1 MSSAASTAPAVGLAR
16 TPVLW
21 GLRPLLAKWRG
32 SLALVGF
39 LILAAAA
46 MELVPPLV
54 LRNIV
59 DRHLTVREAGGLREQ
74 ALLYLLAVAAMQ
86 CLTFLYGY
94 VAAAAAQGLL
104 SELRTRLFAHVQRL
118 PSTYFDR
125 VAIGDVISRCTAD
138 VDTLDTVFSSGVA
151 VLVANLVRLVT
162 IAAAMVALSLTLSA
176 VAAVVV
182 VPLVIATRVVQRRV
196 RRAERDT
203 RVAVAAVNTRLQ
215 EDLRGIEV
223 IRAFGR
229 EPEFVGGF
237 RQVLRR
243 GLAASNRSSFY
254 SAFYTPMTAL
264 LGATAVAALLAVST
278 GPEFGATGISLG
290 TLTAFLLLLQRFFQP
305 ITALGEE
312 WQTVQGAMAGA
323 ERIFDTLAL
332 APDETHDPERRGTS
346 EDRPT
351 TALALDG
358 VHFGYAEGQ
367 PVLHGVSL
375 HVAPGEHVALVGR
388 TGAGKSTALQLAA
401 GLYQPW
407 TGRIAVAGKDPTEL
421 DDKHRR
427 RTLCVVPQIVQL
439 FSGTVLD
446 NLTLGDPEVAEA
458 DVYEAAAIAGA
469 DVFIRTLPQGYHTRL
484 SGTVSGGAGT
494 SLSAGQRQLLA
505 LARALVHRPAVLLLD
520 EATSAID
527 NASDAA
533 FRTALRERVLARG
546 VAVLTVAHRLAS
558 ARDADRVIVLE
569 KGRVVEE
576 GPPSALMA
584 SNGRFAAWLELEDAG
599 WDWRTGG

>member
-1 MSSAASTAPAVGLAR
+1 MTSAAGTAPAVGLAR
-16 TPVLW
+16 PPVLRS
-21 GLRPLLAKWRG
+21 LRPVLSQWRG
-32 SLALVGF
+32 SLVLVGI
-39 LILAAAA
+39 LALAAAA

-59 DRHLTVREAGGLREQ
+59 DRHLTVRDADGLRGL
-74 ALLYLLAVAAMQ
+74 ALFYLLAVAAMQ

-94 VAAAAAQGLL
+94 VAATAAQGLL

-118 PSTYFDR
+118 PASYFDR

-151 VLVANLVRLVT
+151 VLIANLVRLVT
-162 IAAAMVALSLTLSA
+162 IAAAMVALSPTLSA
-176 VAAVVV
+176 VAAVVA

-254 SAFYTPMTAL
+254 SALYTPTTAIL
-264 LGATAVAALLAVST
+264 SATAVAALLAIGS
-278 GPEFGATGISLG
+278 GPGFGATGISLG

-323 ERIFDTLAL
+323 ERIFETLSL
-332 APDETHDPERRGTS
+332 APDRAHGLKRHETSKDPPEK
-346 EDRPT
+346 
-351 TALALDG
+351 ALALDG
-358 VHFGYAEGQ
+358 VRFGYVEGQ

-375 HVAPGEHVALVGR
+375 HVASGEHVALVGR
-388 TGAGKSTALQLAA
+388 TGAGKSTVLQLATGLYRPWGGRITVAGRDPA
-401 GLYQPW
+401 GL
-407 TGRIAVAGKDPTEL
+407 
-421 DDKHRR
+421 DDGQRSR
-427 RTLCVVPQIVQL
+427 VLGVVPQLVQL

-446 NLTLGDPEVAEA
+446 NVTLGDPQVAEA

-469 DVFIRTLPQGYHTRL
+469 DAFIRALPHGYRTRL
-484 SGTVSGGAGT
+484 SGSASGAGT
-494 SLSAGQRQLLA
+494 PLSAGQRQLLA

-569 KGRVVEE
+569 KGRVVEA
-576 GPPSALMA
+576 GPPIVLMA
-584 SNGRFAAWLELEDAG
+584 GGGRFAAWLELETDG
-599 WDWRTGG
+599 WDWRSGG

>member
-1 MSSAASTAPAVGLAR
+1 MTSAAGTAPAVGLAR
-16 TPVLW
+16 TPVLRN
-21 GLRPLLAKWRG
+21 LRPLLAQWRG
-32 SLALVGF
+32 SLVLVGM
-39 LILAAAA
+39 LVLAAAA

-59 DRHLTVREAGGLREQ
+59 DRHLTVRDAGGLRGL

-94 VAAAAAQGLL
+94 VAAAAAQGML

-118 PSTYFDR
+118 PASYFDR

-162 IAAAMVALSLTLSA
+162 IAAAMVALSPTLSA
-176 VAAVVV
+176 VAAVVA
-182 VPLVIATRVVQRRV
+182 VPLVIATRVAQRRV

-203 RVAVAAVNTRLQ
+203 RAAVAAVNTRLQ

-254 SAFYTPMTAL
+254 SALYTPTTAIL
-264 LGATAVAALLAVST
+264 SATAVAALLAIGT
-278 GPEFGATGISLG
+278 GPRFVTTGISLG

-323 ERIFDTLAL
+323 ERIFETLAL
-332 APDETHDPERRGTS
+332 APDVTHGPERRETS
-346 EDRPT
+346 KDRT
-351 TALALDG
+351 AKALALDG
-358 VHFGYAEGQ
+358 VHFGYADGQ

-388 TGAGKSTALQLAA
+388 TGAGKSTVLQLAT
-401 GLYQPW
+401 GLYRPW
-407 TGRIAVAGKDPTEL
+407 SGRIAVAGKDPTRL
-421 DDKHRR
+421 DDAQRCR
-427 RTLCVVPQIVQL
+427 VLGVVPQLVQL

-446 NLTLGDPEVAEA
+446 NLTLGDAEVTQA

-469 DVFIRTLPQGYHTRL
+469 DVFIRALPHGYCTRL
-484 SGTVSGGAGT
+484 SGSASGAGT
-494 SLSAGQRQLLA
+494 QLSAGQRQLLA

-569 KGRVVEE
+569 KGRVVEA
-576 GPPSALMA
+576 GPPIALMA
-584 SNGRFAAWLELEDAG
+584 GGGRFAAWLELEAAG
-599 WDWRTGG
+599 WDWRSGG